1 MMNIMTPAKD
11 VVAVHTDT
19 AFKEIAR
26 RLADR
31 RITAVPVVDEQTR
44 VVGVVS
50 EADLLHKE
58 SRLEPQQPSVF
69 ADRQEARAQEKGDA
83 VTAEGL
89 MTSPAV
95 TVGPGDDVV
104 RAARLMADH
113 KVKRLPVVDEDG
125 RLLGIVS
132 RSDLLRLFTRSDA
145 EIRSE
150 VLDDVL
156 LRTLWIDPR
165 EVDVSVTDGVVRLRG
180 TVDPREV
187 DVSVTDGVVRLRGT
201 VETRNVAEL
210 VGKMVQHTDGV
221 VDVVNELACLPDDSG
236 DKLPAGRLHGVFE
249 HRHPGT

>member
-1 MMNIMTPAKD
+1 MRHRLILNIMTPAKD
-11 VVAVHTDT
+11 VVVVHAGTP
-19 AFKEIAR
+19 FKEIAR
-26 RLADR
+26 RLAER
-31 RITAVPVVDEQTR
+31 RISAVPVVDEQTR

-58 SRLEPQQPSVF
+58 SWIEPQRPSVF
-69 ADRQEARAQEKGDA
+69 AGRQEARAQEKGDA

-89 MTSPAV
+89 MTAPAV

-132 RSDLLRLFTRSDA
+132 RADLLGLFTRPDA

-150 VLDDVL
+150 VLDGVL

-165 EVDVSVTDGVVRLRG
+165 EMDVSVA
-180 TVDPREV
+180 
-187 DVSVTDGVVRLRGT
+187 DGVVRLRGT
-201 VETRNVAEL
+201 VETRSVAEL
-210 VGKMVQHTDGV
+210 VGKMVRHTDGV
-221 VDVVNELACLPDDSG
+221 VDVFNELAWVRDDSG
-236 DKLPAGRLHGVFE
+236 DKVPAGRLHGVFE
-249 HRHPGT
+249 HRRPGT

>member
-1 MMNIMTPAKD
+1 MILNIMTPAKD
-11 VVAVHTDT
+11 VVVVHAGTP
-19 AFKEIAR
+19 FKEIAR
-26 RLADR
+26 RLAER
-31 RITAVPVVDEQTR
+31 RISAVPVVDEQTR

-58 SRLEPQQPSVF
+58 SRLEPQRPSVF
-69 ADRQEARAQEKGDA
+69 AGRQGARAQEKGDA

-113 KVKRLPVVDEDG
+113 KVKRLPVVDKHG

-132 RSDLLRLFTRSDA
+132 RADLLGLFTRPDA

-150 VLDDVL
+150 VLDGVL

-165 EVDVSVTDGVVRLRG
+165 EMDVSVA
-180 TVDPREV
+180 
-187 DVSVTDGVVRLRGT
+187 DGVVRLRGT
-201 VETRNVAEL
+201 VETRSVAEL
-210 VGKMVQHTDGV
+210 VGKMVRHTDGV
-221 VDVVNELACLPDDSG
+221 VDVFNELAWVRDDSG
-236 DKLPAGRLHGVFE
+236 DKVPAGRLHGVFE
-249 HRHPGT
+249 HRRPGT